1 MPAKTPPPTV
11 PPPRRSLLGD
21 IGVVWARRKTLWK
34 LLGRPERSGLLAAVT
49 ITVLVAWIQV
59 RIAILIGRF
68 FNDVLKRTGDA
79 SALSEYVTT
88 ALLILL
94 GYYITK
100 ESLQLLR
107 RWLVASTTSR
117 IESEM
122 TVRLVSHLLRIDL
135 GALAADRIG
144 ALHGRIS
151 RAVEGYV
158 KFVKVAFADFIP
170 ALTLAGAALYAGLS
184 RDWRIGLVMLGVVPV
199 AIVLTIWQVSSQKGV
214 RSELLRAKEGLDGTV
229 VEQLGGL
236 EYIRAA
242 NTHPLEVSRVT
253 VAADARGKREFKH
266 QFAMARFDWLKALNE
281 AFFYT
286 AVLGYSVVLAV
297 HKQIEY
303 GDILTFSGLFLTI
316 MGPMKEVHRILD
328 ESYDSSMQVNVLLQ
342 MLDQPQDQSF
352 NVVTL
357 RPPRLDGSIP
367 LLECQNLVVEYK
379 TSHGQR
385 RILDGVTLAIHQGQT
400 IGIAGRSGSGK
411 STWLRAVLR
420 LLHPTSGEVL
430 VGGVQIGV
438 LSREDIGKSIG
449 YVSQVPFV
457 FAGTVREN
465 IGYGCGPV
473 SLEQIEEAA
482 RQAHIHEEILQM
494 PLGYETHLTER
505 GGNLSGGQRQRIAL
519 ARMFLKNPP
528 VLILD
533 EGTSALDNISERRVR
548 AAIDH
553 ARHSHTVIMVAHRL
567 TTLNETDCIFV
578 FDQGRVVE
586 EGSYDDLVEK
596 NGTFAELVRS
606 AEGA

>member
-1 MPAKTPPPTV
+1 MPAKPPP

-21 IGVVWARRKTLWK
+21 LGVVWARRKTLWK
-34 LLGRPERSGLLAAVT
+34 LLGRPERSGLLAVVL
-49 ITVLVAWIQV
+49 ITFLAAYIQV
-59 RIAILIGRF
+59 RIAILVGDF
-68 FNDVLKRTGDA
+68 LNQVLKRTA
-79 SALSEYVTT
+79 NPEALSQYVTT

-94 GYYITK
+94 GYYLTK

-107 RWLVASTTSR
+107 RWLVARTTSR

-122 TVRLVSHLLRIDL
+122 TVRLVGHLLRIDL
-135 GALAADRIG
+135 GSLASDRIG
-144 ALHGRIS
+144 SLHGRIS
-151 RAVEGYV
+151 RSVEGYV

-170 ALTLAGAALYAGLS
+170 ALTLAGAALYAGVA
-184 RDWRIGLVMLGVVPV
+184 RDWRIGLVMLGMVP
-199 AIVLTIWQVSSQKGV
+199 ITVLITVWQVASQKGV
-214 RSELLRAKEGLDGTV
+214 RLELLRAKESLDGTV

-242 NTHPLEVSRVT
+242 NTHPLETSRVT
-253 VAADARGKREFKH
+253 VAADARAKREFKH
-266 QFAMARFDWLKALNE
+266 GFAMARFDWLKATNE
-281 AFFYT
+281 AVFYT
-286 AVLGYSVVLAV
+286 AILGLSVVLAV

-328 ESYDSSMQVNVLLQ
+328 ESYESSMQVNVMLQ
-342 MLDQPQDQSF
+342 MLDQPLDQSF

-379 TSHGQR
+379 MPHGPR

-430 VGGVQIGV
+430 VGGVPIGV

-457 FAGTVREN
+457 FSGTVREN
-465 IGYGCGPV
+465 IGYGCGTV
-473 SLEQIEEAA
+473 SLEQIQEAA
-482 RQAHIHEEILQM
+482 RQAHVHEEILQM
-494 PLGYETHLTER
+494 PQGYETHLTER

-586 EGSYDDLVEK
+586 QGAFDDLVAK

-606 AEGA
+606 AEAA